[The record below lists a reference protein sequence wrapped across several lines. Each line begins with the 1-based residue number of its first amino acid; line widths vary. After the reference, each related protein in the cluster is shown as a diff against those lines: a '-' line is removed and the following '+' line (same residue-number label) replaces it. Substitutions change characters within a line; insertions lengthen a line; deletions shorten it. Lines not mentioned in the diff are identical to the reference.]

1 MNNLAMSNITNE
13 NLLLIVILNGMYND
27 NNRQIQNLTEHNN
40 QILNI
45 LTNMLNT
52 NVNNRNQSNRNQY
65 NRNQYNRNQYNRNT
79 NINNSNTRR
88 NNTNNTYRDL
98 FNTPYIIDNIH
109 AQTIPRSYLP
119 VLSENNP
126 SQQRTRTSEMVNMFT
141 NFFDPI
147 IIHPTSSQIETATRR
162 VRYCDIVSPIN
173 RSCPISLENFTDN
186 DMVTVI
192 RFCGHIF
199 NIEHLNTWFQ
209 TNCRCPVCRYD
220 IRNYNSS
227 VNNSSLYNETN
238 NIINNQQTTNISPQN
253 NSSET
258 TQERNNI
265 NRNQSI
271 FNLFDDISGNLIF
284 DSSDPQ
290 IILNLF
296 NSLTRR

>member
-1 MNNLAMSNITNE
+1 MNNLGTSNITNE
-13 NLLLIVILNGMYND
+13 NLLLIIILNGMYND
-27 NNRQIQNLTEHNN
+27 NNRQIQNLTHHNN
-40 QILNI
+40 EILNI

-52 NVNNRNQSNRNQY
+52 NRNNRNQHNRNTNGNNRNVNNRNGNRN
-65 NRNQYNRNQYNRNT
+65 
-79 NINNSNTRR
+79 NI
-88 NNTNNTYRDL
+88 NNTYRGL
-98 FNTPYIIDNIH
+98 FNNIH
-109 AQTIPRSYLP
+109 AQTIPRTYLP
-119 VLSENNP
+119 ILSENNL
-126 SQQRTRTSEMVNMFT
+126 SQERTRTSEMVNMFT

-147 IIHPTSSQIETATRR
+147 VIHPTPSQIETATRR
-162 VRYCDIVSPIN
+162 VRYCDIISPIN

-186 DMVTVI
+186 DIVTVI

-199 NIEHLNTWFQ
+199 NTEHLNTWFQ
-209 TNCRCPVCRYD
+209 NNCRCPVCRYD

-238 NIINNQQTTNISPQN
+238 NIINNQQTTNISSQN

-258 TQERNNI
+258 NEERNNI
-265 NRNQSI
+265 TRNNITRNQSI

>member
-1 MNNLAMSNITNE
+1 
-13 NLLLIVILNGMYND
+13 
-27 NNRQIQNLTEHNN
+27 
-40 QILNI
+40 
-45 LTNMLNT
+45 MLNT
-52 NVNNRNQSNRNQY
+52 NVNNRNTNVNNRNTNNTNTN

-79 NINNSNTRR
+79 NVNNR
-88 NNTNNTYRDL
+88 NTNVNNRNT
-98 FNTPYIIDNIH
+98 NTNHNRGFLNNRPYIIDNIH

-119 VLSENNP
+119 NLSENNTA
-126 SQQRTRTSEMVNMFT
+126 QQRTRSSELLNMFT

-147 IIHPTSSQIETATRR
+147 VIYPTPTQIETATRR

-199 NIEHLNTWFQ
+199 NTEHLNTWFQ
-209 TNCRCPVCRYD
+209 SNCRCPVCRYD

-227 VNNSSLYNETN
+227 VNNSSFYNETN
-238 NIINNQQTTNISPQN
+238 NIVNNTQTTNNSHQN

-258 TQERNNI
+258 NEERNNV
-265 NRNQSI
+265 NENQSI
-271 FNLFDDISGNLIF
+271 FNLFNDISGNLIF